1 VGHHDNGLRE
11 DNVTALVYIYENILQ
26 NIERGPRDITG
37 IPPGASLIVE
47 APEWET
53 MCAEAGGEPALIAA
67 LGVVTDRRE
76 EMWQS

>member
-1 VGHHDNGLRE
+1 MATLI
-11 DNVTALVYIYENILQ
+11 YIYAGVLQ
-26 NIERGPRDITG
+26 NIERGPGDITG

-53 MCAEAGGEPALIAA
+53 MCAEAGGEAALIAA